1 MDRLHNHFRTIRCL
15 HRHHLHFRD
24 SSRRCTPLKVIIIS
38 IRTDF
43 FTQECI
49 IHTVFSIP
57 SRRKPLDIPRV
68 LHSKSRTDPSHAG
81 IENPIILEVGF
92 K

>member
-1 MDRLHNHFRTIRCL
+1 MDRLHNHFHTIRCL
-15 HRHHLHFRD
+15 HRHHLHFMD
-24 SSRRCTPLKVIIIS
+24 SSSRCTPLKVIIIS

-49 IHTVFSIP
+49 THTDLNTP
-57 SRRKPLDIPRV
+57 SRRNNLDIPRV
-68 LHSKSRTDPSHAG
+68 LHSKSRTDPSLAG
-81 IENPIILEVGF
+81 IESPIILEVGF